1 MNISGFTTESLEA
14 VQDLLYAEGQV
25 NPLEGECGQKA
36 KRQTAAKPRTPAQQE
51 ADKLRSQQ
59 RRGKAQGSSAGR
71 SEAAKKAAATR
82 KKCKGG
88 SSTTSTPAG
97 PTT

>member
-1 MNISGFTTESLEA
+1 MVGTFTKQALADVEA
-14 VQDLLYAEGQV
+14 MFAEGQV
-25 NPLEGECGQKA
+25 NPLAGECGQREKRKA
-36 KRQTAAKPRTPAQQE
+36 QAKPRTPLQE
-51 ADKLRSQQ
+51 QADKLRSQQ

-88 SSTTSTPAG
+88 GSTTSTPAG